1 MAPEDAPPK
10 KARPTPKLLDRLREA
25 IQLERMQGAFFP
37 SHREYFTTSGMT
49 EARVAR
55 AKPDCLTMHPGQ
67 INCSMEIDSEVADG
81 T

>member
-1 MAPEDAPPK
+1 
-10 KARPTPKLLDRLREA
+10 
-25 IQLERMQGAFFP
+25 MQGAFFP

-55 AKPDCLTMHPGQ
+55 AKPDCLTMHPGP